1 MYLKPLPLVL
11 VFQNK
16 QKHMPR
22 LMDPADIPD
31 TENVNTLD
39 KAAFFLK
46 WDMTVTDA
54 AYAA

>member
-16 QKHMPR
+16 QKHMPQ
-22 LMDPADIPD
+22 LMDPADIPA

>member
-31 TENVNTLD
+31 TEKVNTLD
-39 KAAFFLK
+39 KAAYILK
-46 WDMTVTDA
+46 RDMTVTDA